1 MSPETERLNAKNHE
15 RNKALFSRQE
25 SLKEGDKAKAERIRV
40 NNLGRRKYDKQKQR
54 ARERT
59 QNFINAEL
67 NRMLEAENPSRIVIT
82 RPVPKHP
89 GLSLSPQANR
99 KLARSFGGYIRKRL
113 GEKCRLRGIE
123 LVAINSKGTGSL
135 CSTCG
140 NEGIR
145 EKQDFRCESC
155 GYTATVAQN
164 TARNIEKLAALK
176 FD

>member
-25 SLKEGDKAKAERIRV
+25 SLK
-40 NNLGRRKYDKQKQR
+40 
-54 ARERT
+54 
-59 QNFINAEL
+59 
-67 NRMLEAENPSRIVIT
+67 
-82 RPVPKHP
+82 
-89 GLSLSPQANR
+89 
-99 KLARSFGGYIRKRL
+99 
-113 GEKCRLRGIE
+113 LRGIE

-135 CSTCG
+135 CSACG
-140 NEGIR
+140 SEGSR